1 MSLSDN
7 DTILLKLTHNG
18 RETNVS
24 LIIMTNIIYTI
35 IILI

>member
-18 RETNVS
+18 REINVS
-24 LIIMTNIIYTI
+24 LIIMTTI
-35 IILI
+35 VILI